1 MASRG
6 SVSKDMARAYYED
19 FSLGVGLRDW
29 LLPNPRHQQL
39 KLFIDELLAQSAPLR
54 ILDVGCGAG
63 LMTGHLTRY
72 GSVTGIDFSS
82 AAIEVARRLVP
93 EVDFQVRDAADLPDG
108 PFDLITMFD
117 VLEHIP
123 EADRPGALAALATRL
138 AEGGRLF
145 VSTPHPDS
153 TALRRAR
160 DDETLQV
167 IDEEVRLETV
177 VGETAQAGLQL
188 LWYRAF
194 DVFAGSPEYQAMVFA
209 SGHSPGGPPRL
220 RTPDLARLSNPR
232 MKRIVRR
239 LWRVRNAARVLRQ
252 GKPRTAWWF
261 LTASAPR
268 IDS

>member
-19 FSLGVGLRDW
+19 FSLAVGLRDW

-39 KLFIDELLAQSAPLR
+39 KLFIDDLLARNGPLR

-82 AAIEVARRLVP
+82 AAIEVAQRLVP
-93 EVDFQVRDAADLPDG
+93 EAEFQVRDAADLPDG

-123 EADRPGALAALATRL
+123 EADRPGALTALAARL
-138 AEGGRLF
+138 AVGGRLF
-145 VSTPHPDS
+145 ISTPHPDS

-167 IDEEVRLETV
+167 IDEEVRVDAV
-177 VGETAQAGLQL
+177 VGETADAGLQL
-188 LWYRAF
+188 LWYKAF
-194 DVFAGSPEYQAMVFA
+194 DVFAGSPEYQVMVFGA
-209 SGHSPGGPPRL
+209 GHSPGGPPRL
-220 RTPDLARLSNPR
+220 RTPGLVRLSHPR
-232 MKRIVRR
+232 VKRVVRR
-239 LWRVRNAARVLRQ
+239 AWRVRNAARVLRR
-252 GKPRTAWWF
+252 GKLRTAVWF

-268 IDS
+268 VDS